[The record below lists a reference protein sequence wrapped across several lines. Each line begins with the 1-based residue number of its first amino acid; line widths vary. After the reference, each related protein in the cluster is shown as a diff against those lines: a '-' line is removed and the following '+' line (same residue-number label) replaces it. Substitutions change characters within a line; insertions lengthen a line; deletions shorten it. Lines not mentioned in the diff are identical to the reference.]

1 MLKLVIA
8 VFYSSLTV
16 ARCQSENPKRGSM
29 P

>member
-8 VFYSSLTV
+8 VSYSSLTV
-16 ARCQSENPKRGSM
+16 ARCQSENPKRRSM